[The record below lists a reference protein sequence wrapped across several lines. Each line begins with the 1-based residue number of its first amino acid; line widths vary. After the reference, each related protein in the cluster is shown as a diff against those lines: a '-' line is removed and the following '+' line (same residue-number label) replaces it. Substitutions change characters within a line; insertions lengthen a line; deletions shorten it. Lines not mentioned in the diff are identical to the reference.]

1 MVRGK
6 QFLRR
11 GGSAGL
17 TLLIIFCAVLLV
29 PPVEAGA
36 APLAE
41 PLFNFEL
48 NEGEEVP
55 ALGTGVRLLLL
66 LTVLAVAPAVL
77 LMITCFTRIVIVLGF
92 VRNALA
98 TQQMPPNQVLLGL
111 ALFMTIFV
119 MAPVWGEV
127 YEEAWVP
134 LQEGEI
140 AMDAA
145 YANAA
150 APVSDFMLQ
159 YTRERDLELFLEFAG
174 EDRPDSP
181 DDVPLYTLIPAF
193 ATSELK
199 TAFQMGFIVF
209 LPFIVIDMVVASTL
223 MSMGMLMLPPMM
235 ISLPFKILL
244 FVMVDGWHLVMQSL
258 LEGLTG

>member
-1 MVRGK
+1 MVRGR

-11 GGSAGL
+11 GGSVGIF
-17 TLLIIFCAVLLV
+17 LLAL
-29 PPVEAGA
+29 AGA
-36 APLAE
+36 LILIPAGQAGAE
-41 PLFNFEL
+41 PMFNVEID
-48 NEGEEVP
+48 EGEEIP
-55 ALGTGVRLLLL
+55 ALGTGVRLVLL
-66 LTVLAVAPAVL
+66 LTVLAVAPAIL
-77 LMITCFTRIVIVLGF
+77 LMVTCFTRIVIVLGF

-98 TQQMPPNQVLLGL
+98 TREMPPNQVLLGL

-134 LQEGEI
+134 LQEDEI
-140 AMDAA
+140 ELDAA

-150 APVSDFMLQ
+150 EPVSDFMMQ
-159 YTRERDLELFLEFAG
+159 YTREQDLELFMGFAG
-174 EDRPDSP
+174 EDRPESP
-181 DDVPLYTLIPAF
+181 DDVPLYALVPAF

-244 FVMVDGWHLVMQSL
+244 FVMVDGWHLVMESL
-258 LEGLTG
+258 LEGLAG